1 MPKRALSEHRPYL
14 LASLIAAVSYY
25 FVADD
30 PIGGIWLMGWKAA
43 GVGFLALYA
52 AHRGKGFD
60 AWLIAAVMAFGA
72 MGDALLEVS
81 FLIGGGLFAIGHLIA
96 IWLYLRHRR
105 GATTASQKGAGLALL
120 IFTPILAALLTY
132 PLPNWE
138 LAAGYSFLVGAMAA
152 AAWTSNFPRYRVG
165 AGAVLFVV
173 SDLLIFG
180 REAGRVPYEVAEWLI
195 WPLYYGGQFLI
206 ATGVVQTLRHPELR
220 AAKA

>member
-43 GVGFLALYA
+43 GVGFLAFYA

-96 IWLYLRHRR
+96 IWLYSRHRR

-120 IFTPILAALLTY
+120 VSTPVLAALLTY

-180 REAGRVPYEVAEWLI
+180 REAGRIPNEVAEWLI

-220 AAKA
+220 AGKA

>member
-105 GATTASQKGAGLALL
+105 AATAGSQKSAGLALL

-152 AAWTSNFPRYRVG
+152 AAWTSNFPR
-165 AGAVLFVV
+165 
-173 SDLLIFG
+173 
-180 REAGRVPYEVAEWLI
+180 
-195 WPLYYGGQFLI
+195 
-206 ATGVVQTLRHPELR
+206 
-220 AAKA
+220 

>member
-43 GVGFLALYA
+43 GVGFLAVYA
-52 AHRGKGFD
+52 AHRGKGFE
-60 AWLIAAVMAFGA
+60 ARLIAAVMAFGA
-72 MGDALLEVS
+72 MGDAMIMVS
-81 FLIGGGLFAIGHLIA
+81 FLIAGGLFAVGHLIA

-105 GATTASQKGAGLALL
+105 AATTGSQKATGLALL
-120 IFTPILAALLTY
+120 ISTPILAALITY
-132 PLPNWE
+132 PLPNWQ

-173 SDLLIFG
+173 SDLIIFG

-220 AAKA
+220 AGKA

>member
-81 FLIGGGLFAIGHLIA
+81 FLIGGGLFAVGHLIA

-105 GATTASQKGAGLALL
+105 GATTGSQKGAGLALL
-120 IFTPILAALLTY
+120 VFTPVLAALLTY
-132 PLPNWE
+132 PLPNWH

-152 AAWTSNFPRYRVG
+152 AAWISNFPRYRVG
-165 AGAVLFVV
+165 AGAVLFVI

-180 REAGRVPYEVAEWLI
+180 RESGRVPYEVAEWLI

-206 ATGVVQTLRHPELR
+206 ATGVVQTLRHPESR
-220 AAKA
+220 AGKA